1 MDTDKR
7 RVPEQEFVLRDN
19 VLLAVVNGL
28 KKFWPPGNPS

>member
-7 RVPEQEFVLRDN
+7 RVPEPEFVLRDN
-19 VLLAVVNGL
+19 APPAVVNGL